1 MFSSALLL
9 FQHDITHIAV
19 SYNSLKRRPYVCT
32 ICGKGFTRKDSLQTH
47 FHLHTGEKPYSCS
60 ICCSAFSSRAS
71 LKFHMKTHA
80 YVLYINCLPFKL
92 LIYFIVLYLIVLHL
106 LHQNIVFISY
116 CHFQNI
122 CINYLCLSHF
132 FL

>member
-1 MFSSALLL
+1 MLFFILEDECFPCEKCPRVFSSALLL

-80 YVLYINCLPFKL
+80 
-92 LIYFIVLYLIVLHL
+92 
-106 LHQNIVFISY
+106 
-116 CHFQNI
+116 
-122 CINYLCLSHF
+122 
-132 FL
+132 